1 MLFTACIVLVCV
13 LTTNS
18 RAITGMH
25 YLCILIL
32 RIKNSSSKSS
42 TLFHGRGLNPVSKI
56 LLPEC
61 DPGLVAVHVS
71 KEGYRCEL
79 AAVVVQRT
87 GKPPYNPAK
96 LNLLIHNPANLSF

>member
-32 RIKNSSSKSS
+32 RIKIALQNPVHYF
-42 TLFHGRGLNPVSKI
+42 TGGGLNPVSKI

-96 LNLLIHNPANLSF
+96 LNLLIIQSS